1 MNILDILLD
10 EENQD
15 AIVHKGQNDNPV
27 VFAQIAVIPFKIF
40 IFNEGS
46 RERNPLGVNG
56 GCGNG
61 IEQA

>member
-56 GCGNG
+56 G
-61 IEQA
+61 